1 MIGDGGAERMVR
13 KRKPEWWMIL
23 ALVIMFLFIGV
34 VFMFFFFISNGER
47 MIEVLNKSTV
57 KDAYNILTDVKEK
70 YPDLAVTEYE
80 QTDDSVRIEF
90 KYYDTI
96 LEKDIDLLS
105 YSYEVK
111 SYMEKY
117 LKDHPE
123 DFINTGKRKVYLR
136 FPNAAYTNVKPEDDF
151 SYSCSFPYASYRFS
165 DITAGDFLKDISFLR
180 AAEVLTFESGD
191 KQAFFGTET
200 DFSGIKNIEGLE
212 CLIIEKTDLSK
223 ENTEKLKE
231 LCDSLGITLK
241 IKEE

>member
-90 KYYDTI
+90 
-96 LEKDIDLLS
+96 
-105 YSYEVK
+105 
-111 SYMEKY
+111 
-117 LKDHPE
+117 
-123 DFINTGKRKVYLR
+123 
-136 FPNAAYTNVKPEDDF
+136 
-151 SYSCSFPYASYRFS
+151 
-165 DITAGDFLKDISFLR
+165 
-180 AAEVLTFESGD
+180 
-191 KQAFFGTET
+191 
-200 DFSGIKNIEGLE
+200 
-212 CLIIEKTDLSK
+212 
-223 ENTEKLKE
+223 
-231 LCDSLGITLK
+231 
-241 IKEE
+241 